1 VNVAPKEEM
10 DMRGCLIVVEGTDG
24 SGKSTQLRL
33 VENWL
38 QTKGYG
44 TVFTEWNS
52 SKLVSKVIKQG
63 KKDNT
68 LGPILFSLLHATDF
82 ADRQEGVIAPA
93 LRAGMI
99 VLADRYMYTA
109 FARDVARGVTPDWVR
124 NTYKFA
130 VQPDGIFYFR
140 VPVEVS
146 LLRITATRPP
156 KFYEAGMDL
165 GISDDPYDSYTQ
177 FQSQVIQEY
186 DTMVE
191 EFGMNVIDGTLQIQ
205 EQQKTFR
212 RQIAKVIGNRFGHF
226 DESEEGSS

>member
-1 VNVAPKEEM
+1 
-10 DMRGCLIVVEGTDG
+10 MRGCLIVVEGTDG

-33 VENWL
+33 VDNWL

-82 ADRQEGVIAPA
+82 ADRQEAIIAPA
-93 LRAGMI
+93 LRSGMI

-109 FARDVARGVTPDWVR
+109 FARDVARGVSRDWVR

-130 VQPDGIFYFR
+130 VVPDGIFYFR

-165 GISDDPYDSYTQ
+165 GLSDDPYESYIQ
-177 FQSQVIQEY
+177 FQSRVIQEY
-186 DTMVE
+186 DSMVDE
-191 EFGMNVIDGTLQIQ
+191 QGMHVIDGTLPIQ
-205 EQQKTFR
+205 EQQSIFR
-212 RQIAKVIGNRFGHF
+212 RQVVDVIKKRLGSF
-226 DESEEGSS
+226 DEDE